1 MTSRLGD
8 LLRRRGV
15 LTAEQLEA
23 ALAAQAEDEGGLA
36 SGLVDLGLVDER
48 TLVREL
54 ADEYRLPVVEPRTA
68 DVPRV
73 ALDAVPHALARRH
86 LLVPIGMEGPQLTV
100 AMADPTNPAALAELK
115 FLCGLDVRVAIAG
128 PTAVRDTIDRL
139 YGAASEL
146 ADALSGL
153 GPETPAT
160 DPAADAGADADAEQA
175 PVVRFV
181 NALLAEAVRRRA
193 SDVHVEP
200 YERSLR
206 IRLRVDGVLCEVAP
220 PPPGLASA
228 ITTRV
233 KVMAQLDIAERR
245 LPQDGRLRLTLSEGA
260 DADVRV
266 SVLPTL
272 FGEKLV
278 LRLLDHTRVER
289 RLDTLGLEPDA
300 LAQLRLALARPHGLV
315 LATGPTGSG
324 KTTTLYA
331 ALAGLNTTAVNICTV
346 EDPVE
351 VHLPGVNQ
359 VASREDV
366 GLSFAAALRAFL
378 RQDPDVIM
386 VGEIRDLE
394 TADIAVKAAL
404 TGHLVLSTLHTND
417 APSAVM
423 RLLDMGIPPFLVA
436 GALVLVVAQRLV
448 RVLCPRCAR
457 SCPASLEAIR
467 AAEWRGAPFVPRQ
480 ATGCP
485 DCAGTGFR
493 GRAAIYELMAPGDAF
508 RDRVVAGATAVE
520 LRRLVCADGMRTL
533 RQAGLALAAR
543 GLTTIEEVLR
553 VTPADATP

>member
-1 MTSRLGD
+1 MASRLGD
-8 LLRRRGV
+8 LLRRRGL
-15 LTAEQLEA
+15 LTADQLA
-23 ALAAQAEDEGGLA
+23 AAQAAQGEDDSALA
-36 SGLVDLGLVDER
+36 HLRLVDEAV
-48 TLVREL
+48 LVQLL
-54 ADEYRLPVVEPRTA
+54 ADEYRLPIVDPHTA
-68 DVPRV
+68 DVSRA

-86 LLVPIGMEGPQLTV
+86 VLVPVELHGPQLTV
-100 AMADPTNPAALAELK
+100 AMADPTNPAAVAELK
-115 FLCGLDVRVAIAG
+115 FLCDLDVRIAVAA
-128 PTAVRDTIDRL
+128 PTAVQDAIDRL
-139 YGAASEL
+139 YGPASEL
-146 ADALSGL
+146 AEALSGL
-153 GPETPAT
+153 GPDTPAT
-160 DPAADAGADADAEQA
+160 DPAVATDAADTEQA

-206 IRLRVDGVLCEVAP
+206 IRLRIDGVLCEVAP
-220 PPPGLASA
+220 PPPSLAAA

-245 LPQDGRLRLTLSEGA
+245 LPQDGRLRLALEGT
-260 DADVRV
+260 DVDVRV

-278 LRLLDHTRVER
+278 LRLLDHGRVER
-289 RLDTLGLEPDA
+289 RLDTLGLEPDT
-300 LAQLRLALARPHGLV
+300 LARLRLALAQPHGLV

-331 ALAGLNTTAVNICTV
+331 ALAALNTTAVNICTV

-351 VHLPGVNQ
+351 VHLRGVNQ
-359 VASREDV
+359 VATREDV
-366 GLSFAAALRAFL
+366 GLSFAVALRAFL

-417 APSAVM
+417 APSAVT

-448 RVLCPRCAR
+448 RVLCPHCAR
-457 SCPASLEAIR
+457 ADIASPEALQ
-467 AAEWRGAPFVPRQ
+467 AAGWRGAPFVPRHG
-480 ATGCP
+480 TGCA
-485 DCAGTGFR
+485 DCAGTGYR
-493 GRAAIYELMAPGDAF
+493 GRAAVYEVMVPDDGL
-508 RDRVVAGATAVE
+508 RERVVAGATALE
-520 LRRLVCADGMRTL
+520 LRRLACASGMRTL
-533 RQAGLALAAR
+533 RQAALAVAAR
-543 GLTTIEEVLR
+543 GLTTVAEALR
-553 VTPADATP
+553 VTPAD